1 MVHEPIELK
10 IASDKFRSLIDLA
23 IAQREATILIPET
36 NSGVI
41 GCATQLRRLTGKH

>member
-23 IAQREATILIPET
+23 IAQSEATILIPET
-36 NSGVI
+36 KFWSDW
-41 GCATQLRRLTGKH
+41 LRHANTTTYG